1 MATILSIFDIF
12 TLQQFKESNAP
23 YALSPIPGPKTRD
36 PTPWINKI
44 FGFRS
49 VPDLGILTTHIGGM
63 ADVPI
68 VHRSWGLLGGASF
81 YGPNFRFS
89 EYMKA
94 RNYLGAIAFHFAVSI
109 VSVLIAIPLVRKLAR
124 RFVPAPGDG
133 PTKEQ
138 TRNDR
143 FEYRA
148 VATPDVKTPNPPR
161 AYVRAYYGGDVYQC
175 KCCHCLRMYLIL
187 TVCSDGC
194 AFGRGGDFNSEGWP

>member
-1 MATILSIFDIF
+1 MDTILSIFDIF
-12 TLQQFKESNAP
+12 TLKQFKESHAP

-63 ADVPI
+63 IDVPI

-124 RFVPAPGDG
+124 RFVTAPGDG

-138 TRNDR
+138 TRNNR

-148 VATPDVKTPNPPR
+148 VATPDVKTSNPPR
-161 AYVRAYYGGDVYQC
+161 AYVRAYYEGGLYQC
-175 KCCHCLRMYLIL
+175 KCFHCLLLYLTL

-194 AFGRGGDFNSEGWP
+194 AFGRGCNFDSEGWA